1 MKLRRTLEVRTTRPH
16 RGEPHDVTVASTNTG
31 ITLVDTRAAGCHN
44 HGVPGVPASWAKLAR
59 LAAAPIGLAVAVGA
73 LLIAAGPGMFTTYA
87 GRSGLAAGLMV
98 AAGLALVLAGLL
110 ASQASRTGRA
120 GDLAVLA
127 GLVWF
132 APVWVGWELGPPLVR
147 SLGMIAAGFAFPLI
161 FYLVLAFPGRR
172 PLGAGTRALAW
183 AVYLEVALAAL
194 GLALFRDP
202 YIDPTCWANCTDNV
216 FLVRSLPAL
225 ARAVT
230 ATDRWFS
237 VVAATML
244 LAVYAWRLLA
254 RRGRARVVLV
264 PIALPAIVFAAA
276 TGAHAIA
283 LSLMPLEDP
292 ANPAFQLI
300 FDVQSAAVI
309 LLAAGLA
316 GDTVMTMVHRRSV
329 ARIVASLGETP
340 APGSLESAL
349 ARALGDPE
357 LRVAYWLPDV
367 RRYVDAQGRPVAEP
381 AAAPGRPVT
390 VLMRQD
396 RRVAMVSHAAALP
409 ELEREFG
416 AAVRLGLENERLQAE
431 ILFQLGEVRA
441 SRARIVQA
449 GDAERRQLERNL
461 HDGAQQR
468 ILALSYDIRLAHASA
483 EADADDRTRL
493 LLEHALADVQAG
505 LGELRELAYGIY
517 PAILTE
523 AGLGPALATLAES
536 ASIPVEL
543 DDAVQGRYPEV
554 IETAAYLMVAEA
566 IEDAAGRGA
575 GYAAV
580 TAAHR
585 DGRLTVTVEDD
596 GQARSASLTEI
607 ADRVGALGGIL
618 TVEPTRLGVDIPCG

>member
-1 MKLRRTLEVRTTRPH
+1 
-16 RGEPHDVTVASTNTG
+16 VASTNTG
-31 ITLVDTRAAGCHN
+31 ITVVDTRAGGCHN
-44 HGVPGVPASWAKLAR
+44 HGVPRVSASWVRPAR
-59 LAAAPIGLAVAVGA
+59 LAAAPLGPAVAVGA

-110 ASQASRTGRA
+110 ASQTSRTGRA
-120 GDLAVLA
+120 GDLAMLV

-147 SLGMIAAGFAFPLI
+147 SLGMLAAGFAFPLL
-161 FYLVLAFPGRR
+161 FYLVLTFPGGR
-172 PLGAGTRALAW
+172 PPSAGTRALTW
-183 AVYLEVALAAL
+183 AVYLEAALVTL

-202 YIDPTCWANCTDNV
+202 YIDPACWANCTDNV

-230 ATDRWFS
+230 ATDRWFT
-237 VVAATML
+237 VAAATTL
-244 LAVYAWRLLA
+244 LAVCTWRLLA
-254 RRGRARVVLV
+254 RRGRARVVLM
-264 PIALPAIVFAAA
+264 PIVLPAMVFAAA

-283 LSLMPLEDP
+283 LSRMPLEDP
-292 ANPAFQLI
+292 GNPAFQLI
-300 FDVQSAAVI
+300 FDVQNAAVI

-316 GDTVMTMVHRRSV
+316 MGAVMTVVHRRGV
-329 ARIVASLGETP
+329 ARIVTSLGEAP

-367 RRYVDAQGRPVAEP
+367 QSYVDAQGRPVAEP
-381 AAAPGRPVT
+381 AAAPGRLVT
-390 VLMRQD
+390 ALMQQD
-396 RRVAMVSHAAALP
+396 RRVAMVSHAATLP

-416 AAVRLGLENERLQAE
+416 AAIRLGLENERLQAE
-431 ILFQLGEVRA
+431 ILFQLSEVRA

-449 GDAERRQLERNL
+449 GDAERRRLERNL

-493 LLEHALADVQAG
+493 FLEQALAGVQAG
-505 LGELRELAYGIY
+505 LGELRELAHGIY

-523 AGLGPALATLAES
+523 AGLGPALATLADS

-543 DDAVQGRYPEV
+543 DDAVQRRYPEV

-580 TAAHR
+580 TVAHL

-596 GQARSASLTEI
+596 GQCRSASMTEI
-607 ADRVGALGGIL
+607 ADRIGALGGIL
-618 TVEPTRLGVDIPCG
+618 TVEPTWMGVEIPCG

>member
-1 MKLRRTLEVRTTRPH
+1 M
-16 RGEPHDVTVASTNTG
+16 ASTNTG
-31 ITLVDTRAAGCHN
+31 ITLVDTRAGGCHN
-44 HGVPGVPASWAKLAR
+44 HGVPRVDASSARLAR
-59 LAAAPIGLAVAVGA
+59 LAAAPIGLAVAVSA
-73 LLIAAGPGMFTTYA
+73 LLIAQGPGMFTTYA
-87 GRSGLAAGLMV
+87 GRSGPAAGLMV

-110 ASQASRTGRA
+110 ASLTSQAGPA

-127 GLVWF
+127 GIVWF
-132 APVWVGWELGPPLVR
+132 APVWVGWEVGPPLVR
-147 SLGMIAAGFAFPLI
+147 SIGMLAAGFVFPLL
-161 FYLVLAFPGRR
+161 FYLVLAFPGGRL
-172 PLGAGTRALAW
+172 PATGTRALAW
-183 AVYLEVALAAL
+183 AVYLEAALAAL

-202 YIDPTCWANCTDNV
+202 YLDPTCWANCTDNV
-216 FLVRSLPAL
+216 FLLRSLPAL

-230 ATDRWFS
+230 ATDRWFTA
-237 VVAATML
+237 VVATTL
-244 LAVYAWRLLA
+244 LAVCAWRLLA
-254 RRGRARVVLV
+254 RRGRARVMLV

-283 LSLMPLEDP
+283 LSQMPLEDP
-292 ANPAFQLI
+292 GNPAFQLI
-300 FDVQSAAVI
+300 FDVQNAAVI

-316 GDTVMTMVHRRSV
+316 MDAVMTVVHRRSV
-329 ARIVASLGETP
+329 ARIVASLGEAP

-367 RRYVDAQGRPVAEP
+367 QRYVDAQGRPVAEP
-381 AAAPGRPVT
+381 ATAPGRLVT
-390 VLMRQD
+390 ALMEQD
-396 RRVAMVSHAAALP
+396 RRVAMVSHAATLP

-416 AAVRLGLENERLQAE
+416 AAIRLGLENERLQAE
-431 ILFQLGEVRA
+431 ILFQLSEVRA

-449 GDAERRQLERNL
+449 GDAERRRLERNL

-483 EADADDRTRL
+483 EADADGRTRL
-493 LLEHALADVQAG
+493 LLEQALANVQAG
-505 LGELRELAYGIY
+505 LGELRELAHGIY

-523 AGLGPALATLAES
+523 AGLGPALATLADS

-543 DDAVQGRYPEV
+543 DDAGQRRYPEV

-566 IEDAAGRGA
+566 IEDAAERGA

-580 TAAHR
+580 TVAHL

-596 GQARSASLTEI
+596 GQCRSASMTEI

-618 TVEPTRLGVDIPCG
+618 TVEPTWMGVEIPCG

>member
-1 MKLRRTLEVRTTRPH
+1 MPRV
-16 RGEPHDVTVASTNTG
+16 S
-31 ITLVDTRAAGCHN
+31 
-44 HGVPGVPASWAKLAR
+44 ASWARLAR
-59 LAAAPIGLAVAVGA
+59 LAAAPTGLAVAVGA

-110 ASQASRTGRA
+110 ASLTSQAGPA

-127 GLVWF
+127 GIVWF
-132 APVWVGWELGPPLVR
+132 APVWVGWEVGPPLVR
-147 SLGMIAAGFAFPLI
+147 SIGMLAAGFVFPLL
-161 FYLVLAFPGRR
+161 FYLVLAFPGGRL
-172 PLGAGTRALAW
+172 PAMGTRALAW
-183 AVYLEVALAAL
+183 AVYLEAALAAL

-202 YIDPTCWANCTDNV
+202 YLDPACWANCTDNV

-230 ATDRWFS
+230 AADRWFT
-237 VVAATML
+237 VAAATTL
-244 LAVYAWRLLA
+244 LAVCAWRLLA

-264 PIALPAIVFAAA
+264 PIVLPAMVFAAA

-283 LSLMPLEDP
+283 LSRVPLEDP
-292 ANPAFQLI
+292 GNPAFQLI
-300 FDVQSAAVI
+300 FDVQNAAVI

-316 GDTVMTMVHRRSV
+316 MGAVMTVVHRRSV
-329 ARIVASLGETP
+329 ARIVASLGAAP

-367 RRYVDAQGRPVAEP
+367 QRYVDAQGLPVAQP
-381 AAAPGRPVT
+381 AAAPGRLVT
-390 VLMRQD
+390 VLMQQD
-396 RRVAMVSHAAALP
+396 RRVAVVSHAASLP

-416 AAVRLGLENERLQAE
+416 AAIRLGLENERLQAE

-441 SRARIVQA
+441 SRARIVET
-449 GDAERRQLERNL
+449 GDAERRRLERNL

-483 EADADDRTRL
+483 EAEADDRTRL
-493 LLEHALADVQAG
+493 LLEQALTDVHVG
-505 LGELRELAYGIY
+505 LGELRELAHGIY

-523 AGLGPALATLAES
+523 AGLGPALATLADS

-543 DDAVQGRYPEV
+543 DDAVQDRYPEV
-554 IETAAYLMVAEA
+554 VETAAYLMVAEA

-580 TAAHR
+580 TVAHL

-596 GQARSASLTEI
+596 GQCRSASMTEI

-618 TVEPTRLGVDIPCG
+618 TVEPTWMGVEIPCG